1 MLRFLLLQLL
11 LVSLV
16 FCLRFSDLY
25 VGYNLNE
32 NQAATDPLDYSGEW
46 NDHKFHASPENWRF
60 PFYTLFLDRFVNG
73 DPTNDDANGT
83 VYEKDPQSNQ
93 LRHGGDLVGLID
105 SLDYIQGLGIRGIY
119 IAGSPFINNPWKAD
133 SYSPLDFTLLDKHFG
148 DIVAWRAAVDAIHE
162 RGMYV
167 ILDHTMATMGDL
179 LGFKGFLNDTAPFEP
194 GEHNVQW
201 KSDRRYQ
208 DFSFG
213 NEYKDVCEYPRFWN
227 ESGLPV
233 PKEINSTFI
242 ELVGCYD
249 SEFDQY
255 GDTEAFGVYPDWQRQ
270 LSKFASVQDRLREWV
285 PSVREKIQHF
295 SCITISMLDIDGFRF
310 DKATQITVDAQAEFG
325 NYVRQCARKY
335 GKNNFFMPGEIT
347 GGNNFASIYLG
358 RGRQPDQV
366 PDNITQAV
374 SLTNNSDE
382 KYFLRANGRQALDGA
397 AFHYSIYR
405 SLTRFLGLDG
415 NLAAGYDVPVNFVDA
430 WNTMLTTNDLVNA
443 ETGKFDP
450 RHMYGVTNQDVFRW
464 PAIKQGTE
472 RMLLGLFVT
481 TIYIPGIPKLLWGE
495 EQSFYVLD
503 STADNYIFGRQPISS
518 ALGWQNHGCYRLGSS
533 QYHDLPFEAGL
544 DGCHDDTVSQDH
556 RDPSHP
562 VHNIIKNMYHRRT
575 QYPVLNDGYFLKS
588 LSNQTRAV
596 QLPGSN
602 GTASELGMWSVM
614 RDQCP
619 GIQNLTEGKS
629 QSQVWLVYS
638 NEDHRITYNFDC
650 NSKKGALLSAFD
662 AGVTVK
668 NLFAP
673 YDEIELKNS
682 STTLGIDGSE
692 EFNGCVDELDMK
704 AYDFRAYVPKTSW
717 LDPVPVI
724 TKFVPGHDSSIES
737 KKSLKERDSL
747 EIELQFSEAMDCDPI
762 IDNLVVT
769 SDTENDFVA
778 AVDRDSVSC
787 ADMSPAESSFVGG
800 FVSRWSWK
808 ATLKDI
814 SHGVH
819 TVTIKN
825 ATTKDGERFTNAND
839 RFMVRIGA
847 KNNTIVFPRLAN
859 YTTDILKKN
868 RTGLHLSHAAPGANK
883 WRYSTNWGST
893 WSDWQEYKGG
903 ESNLSK
909 QPWSGTKRQQWK
921 GEHVILQ
928 YWNRMIGSS
937 DHIQHADANYDGQP
951 RRFPHLFAHGPYNQ
965 FGFDGGINGAFDLK
979 KDGKWKLHI
988 MTEWPSVA
996 QVNVWG
1002 MNPGGKPDTGFV
1014 FGDVNKDGIMD
1025 RMPPDSLAKNVLNM
1039 STLPPRPYL
1048 AYRVEIDDTTMAYKF
1063 VYVGNRIV
1071 QLILFVLLLSLPVAT
1086 AAISIWI
1093 YKGAFYGVKFN
1104 KTGVS
1109 TQGFAIFTSLLFWRR
1124 GHAFESVQLDEV
1136 AESKR
1141 STPQLGF
1148 VRSRDSF
1155 PMVTASIGNIG
1166 ASLKRPM
1173 ILIATMEYDIEDW
1186 AIKIKIGGLGVM
1198 AQLMGKNLP
1207 KQDLV
1212 WVVPCVGGID
1222 YPIDTPVEPM
1232 LVTILDTEY
1241 EIQVQYHKLNNITY
1255 VLLDAPIF
1263 RQQSKTEPYP
1273 PRMDDLDS
1281 AVYYSAWNACIAQTI
1296 KRFPID
1302 LYHINDYH
1310 GAAAPLYLL
1319 SEGQT
1324 IPCAL
1329 SLHNAEFQG
1338 LWPMRTPKERDEVC
1352 RVYNLT
1358 PSVVEK
1364 YVQFGEVF
1372 NLLHAGAS
1380 YLRIHQRGFGAV
1392 GVSNKYGKRS
1402 YARYPIFWGL
1412 KEVGRLPNPDP
1423 SDTAPL
1429 EPHQDNEEVIVDPAY
1444 EMSRGDL
1451 RVQAQ
1456 QWAGLDEDP
1465 KAELFVF
1472 VGRWSNQKGID
1483 LIADVFPAILEKHS
1497 SVQLICIGP
1506 VIDLYG
1512 KFAALKLGRMMEKY
1526 PKRVFSKPEFTA
1538 LPPFIFTGAEFALI
1552 PSRDEPFG
1560 LVAVE
1565 FGRKGA
1571 LGVGARVG
1579 GLGQMPGWWFTVES
1593 TTTKHML
1600 HQFKSAVEEALTSKT
1615 ETRAVM
1621 RARSAKQ
1628 RFPVAKWV
1636 EDLNTLQQTAIRIH
1650 NERKGSYSKNI
1661 FRPRSRALSSRSLLQ
1676 LPGESSF
1683 HVHTRAISTDRLSA
1697 FEASPAGDDDGVEE
1711 PDDHPTTLQRGLSLG
1726 VRSGPGHEAR
1736 ANFAT
1741 EPLISIREQRSP
1753 SRTPEMHENNPEGAT
1768 TSNQG
1773 SLHDQEMF
1781 ISREQAE
1788 ADYIESERR
1797 LTEMALEGSTADTL
1811 ERVSEPG
1818 NTFSEDRRG
1827 RRRSRS
1833 PLAVESDEL
1842 LPNAHYSGS
1851 FLDPSNLPMRV
1862 KSSHH
1867 RRNRSSALDLST
1879 IKNASTT
1886 DFSLQKVDPTFEDK
1900 NGLYYAKFESMLDT
1914 LNGKT
1919 SEDDL
1924 CVEKFLVESEKEWFK
1939 RMRAE
1944 RLGRGGDR
1952 PRSQGTRL
1960 GLSPS
1965 PAWPRNN
1972 SRDSSISAH
1981 PSATESESDEVHHRP
1996 SAEMDEFLLG
2006 ANYQRPSLLKRWLQ
2020 TRIGD
2025 WPIYSIL
2032 LALGQIMA
2040 ANSYQITLLTGPQGQ
2055 GSDKLYIV
2063 GVIYILMSSVWW
2075 VVFRTLPSKFVL
2087 SIPFVVYGVA
2097 FLFVGVAPFA
2107 KFGVARDWIQ
2117 NVATGLYVA
2126 ASASGSMFFALNF
2139 GDEGG
2144 APIKSWI
2151 FRACMIQGT
2160 QQLYITALFYWG
2172 STLTNSSASNSLTSS
2187 PKAAMI
2193 TLPIAGFLFSIGA
2206 LVATSLPSYYHQSPG
2221 KIPSFYKTLL
2231 RRRLVS
2237 WFFVMIVLQ
2246 NYFLSTPYGR
2256 NWAYLWSSRAAPQ
2269 WAVGLLVLA
2278 FFVVFWA
2285 LFLFFFA
2292 KLSASHSWFLPIFA
2306 IGLGAPRW
2314 AQMLWGVSGIGN
2326 WVPWMPGGPVVG
2338 ALAGRSLWLWLSLL
2352 DALQGVGF
2360 GMMLL
2365 QTLTRI
2371 HIAVSLVLA
2380 QILGT
2385 IVTMIAKASSPNANG
2400 PGDVFPDFSAG
2411 IVEGLRKPWFWIAL
2425 AAQLIIP
2432 LGFFKFFRK
2441 EQLSKP

>member
-1 MLRFLLLQLL
+1 MPHSLLLQLL
-11 LVSLV
+11 LVTFVS
-16 FCLRFSDLY
+16 CLRFNDAF

-32 NQAATDPLDYSGEW
+32 NQAAVDPLDYSGEW
-46 NDHKFHASPENWRF
+46 KDHKFHPSPTNWRF

-73 DPTNDDANGT
+73 DPTNDDINGT

-93 LRHGGDLVGLID
+93 LRHGGDLMGLID
-105 SLDYIQGLGIRGIY
+105 SLDYIQGLGIKGIY
-119 IAGSPFINNPWKAD
+119 IAGSPFVNNPWKAD
-133 SYSPLDFTLLDKHFG
+133 SYSPLDLTLLDKHFG
-148 DIVAWRAAVDAIHE
+148 DIMAWRAAVNAIHE

-179 LGFKGFLNDTAPFEP
+179 LGFEGFLNKTAPFQP
-194 GEHNVQW
+194 DEHRVQW
-201 KSDRRYQ
+201 KSDRRYH

-213 NEYKDVCEYPRFWN
+213 NNYKDTCAYPRFWN

-233 PKEINSTFI
+233 LKDSDAKFSR
-242 ELVGCYD
+242 LVGCYD

-255 GDTEAFGVYPDWQRQ
+255 GDTEAFGVFPDWQRQ

-325 NYVRQCARKY
+325 SYVRQCARKY
-335 GKNNFFMPGEIT
+335 GKTNFFMPGEIT

-358 RGRQPDQV
+358 RGRQPDQT
-366 PDNITQAV
+366 PHNITQAV
-374 SLTNNSDE
+374 TLTNNSDD
-382 KYFLRANGRQALDGA
+382 KYFLREVGKQALDAA

-430 WNTMLTTNDLVNA
+430 WNTILTTNDLVNA
-443 ETGKFDP
+443 ETGEFDP

-464 PAIKQGTE
+464 PAIDQGTE

-481 TIYIPGIPKLLWGE
+481 TIHIPGIPKLLWGE
-495 EQSFYVLD
+495 EQAFYVHD
-503 STADNYIFGRQPISS
+503 STAANYIFGRQPISS

-533 QYHDLPFEAGL
+533 QYHNLPVKAGL

-575 QYPVLNDGYFLKS
+575 QYPILNDGYFLQS
-588 LSNQTRAV
+588 LSNQTHIV

-602 GTASELGMWSVM
+602 GTASEFGMWSVM
-614 RDQCP
+614 RDQYP
-619 GIQNLTEGKS
+619 GVQNLTKGENHT
-629 QSQVWLVYS
+629 QVWLVYS
-638 NEDHRITYNFDC
+638 NEDHNVSYKFDC
-650 NSKKGALLSAFD
+650 ESKERAVLSPFE
-662 AGVTVK
+662 AGTFVK

-682 STTLGIDGSE
+682 STALGIDGSQ
-692 EFNGCVDELDMK
+692 EFNGCIDELDMK
-704 AYDFRAYVPKTSW
+704 AYDFRAYVPKANW
-717 LDPVPVI
+717 LDPMPVI
-724 TKFVPGHDSSIES
+724 TKFFPGHDAQIES
-737 KKSLKERDSL
+737 KKSSKEKDSL
-747 EIELQFSEAMDCDPI
+747 EIEIQFSEAMECDPI
-762 IDNLVVT
+762 IDNLVLT
-769 SDTENDFVA
+769 SDTENEFFA
-778 AVDRDSVSC
+778 TVDRDSISC
-787 ADMSPAESSFVGG
+787 TDISSAESTLVGG
-800 FVSRWSWK
+800 LVSKWSWK
-808 ATLKDI
+808 AILKDI

-839 RFMVRIGA
+839 KFMIRIGA
-847 KNNTIVFPRLAN
+847 KNNPIVFPRLAN
-859 YTTDILKKN
+859 YTTDTLKQDSK
-868 RTGLHLSHAAPGANK
+868 GLHLSHVAPGANK
-883 WRYSTNWGST
+883 WRYSTNWASN
-893 WSDWQEYKGG
+893 WSEWQDYKGG
-903 ESNLSK
+903 DSDLLRL
-909 QPWSGTKRQQWK
+909 PWSGTKRQKWK

-928 YWNRMIGSS
+928 YWSRVTGSS
-937 DHIQHADANYDGQP
+937 DHIQHADANYDGHP

-965 FGFDGGINGAFDLK
+965 FGFDSGIKSAFDLAN
-979 KDGKWKLHI
+979 DGKWRLHI

-1002 MNPGGKPDTGFV
+1002 MNPDGKPDAGFV
-1014 FGDVNKDGIMD
+1014 FGDVDKDGIMD
-1025 RMPPDSLAKNVLNM
+1025 RLPPDSLAKNVLNM

-1048 AYRVEIDDTTMAYKF
+1048 AYRIEVDDTTMAYKL
-1063 VYVGNRIV
+1063 VYMGNRFV
-1071 QLILFVLLLSLPVAT
+1071 QLILFTLLWSLPVVT

-1109 TQGFAIFTSLLFWRR
+1109 TQSLAIFASLAFWRR
-1124 GHAFESVQLDEV
+1124 GHKFESVQSEEV
-1136 AESKR
+1136 VESKR
-1141 STPQLGF
+1141 PTSRLGF
-1148 VRSRDSF
+1148 PRSRDPS
-1155 PMVTASIGNIG
+1155 PMITASISNIG
-1166 ASLKRPM
+1166 GRKKRPM

-1207 KQDLV
+1207 HQDLI
-1212 WVVPCVGGID
+1212 WVVPCVGGVD
-1222 YPIDTPVEPM
+1222 YPIDTPADPM

-1296 KRFPID
+1296 QRFPID

-1319 SEGQT
+1319 SKGQT

-1352 RVYNLT
+1352 RVYNLE
-1358 PSVVEK
+1358 PSIVER

-1429 EPHQDNEEVIVDPAY
+1429 EPEQENEVITVDPAY
-1444 EMSRGDL
+1444 EMSRGGL
-1451 RVQAQ
+1451 RIQAQ
-1456 QWAGLDEDP
+1456 QWAGLEQDP
-1465 KAELFVF
+1465 NAELFVF
-1472 VGRWSNQKGID
+1472 VGRWSNQKGVD

-1512 KFAALKLGRMMEKY
+1512 KFAALKLGKMMERY

-1600 HQFKSAVEEALTSKT
+1600 HQFKSAIEEALTSET
-1615 ETRAVM
+1615 ETRAAM

-1650 NERKGSYSKNI
+1650 NEKKSSSSKNI
-1661 FRPRSRALSSRSLLQ
+1661 FRPRSHALASRSSLQ
-1676 LPGESSF
+1676 LPGEGFF
-1683 HVHTRAISTDRLSA
+1683 HVQSREVSMDRLSA
-1697 FEASPAGDDDGVEE
+1697 FEERPAGEDAETQE
-1711 PDDHPTTLQRGLSLG
+1711 SDDHHTKLHRGLSLG
-1726 VRSGPGHEAR
+1726 IRSGPGHGQRTE
-1736 ANFAT
+1736 FIT
-1741 EPLISIREQRSP
+1741 EPLIHVQKQRLP
-1753 SRTPEMHENNPEGAT
+1753 SRTPEIHEYDPEGAT
-1768 TSNQG
+1768 TSSQG

-1781 ISREQAE
+1781 ISQEQAE
-1788 ADYIESERR
+1788 ADYMESERR
-1797 LTEMALEGSTADTL
+1797 LARVALEGSIAEASDRISTTA
-1811 ERVSEPG
+1811 G
-1818 NTFSEDRRG
+1818 TFPESDRG

-1833 PLAVESDEL
+1833 PLPAEADGMLTS
-1842 LPNAHYSGS
+1842 PRSSIS
-1851 FLDPSNLPMRV
+1851 FLDPSSLPMRV

-1886 DFSLQKVDPTFEDK
+1886 DFSLEKVDPTFEDK
-1900 NGLYYAKFESMLDT
+1900 TGMYYAKFESMLNT
-1914 LNGKT
+1914 LSGKT
-1919 SEDDL
+1919 SEDEL
-1924 CVEKFLVESEKEWFK
+1924 CVEKFLVESEKAWFK

-1944 RLGRGGDR
+1944 RLGRGDR
-1952 PRSQGTRL
+1952 ARSQDSRL

-1965 PAWPRNN
+1965 PAWPRDSLHSNR
-1972 SRDSSISAH
+1972 SRDSSISAYPH
-1981 PSATESESDEVHHRP
+1981 TRESESDETFPRP
-1996 SAEMDEFLLG
+1996 SAEIDEFLLG
-2006 ANYQRPSLLKRWLQ
+2006 ANYHRPSLLKRWMQ

-2055 GSDKLYIV
+2055 SPEKLYIV
-2063 GVIYILMSSVWW
+2063 GVIFIVMSSVWW
-2075 VVFRTLPSKFVL
+2075 IMFRSLPSKFVL
-2087 SIPFVVYGVA
+2087 SAPFVVYGVA

-2117 NVATGLYVA
+2117 NVATGFYVA
-2126 ASASGSMFFALNF
+2126 ASASGSIFFALNF
-2139 GDEGG
+2139 GDEGKIG
-2144 APIKSWI
+2144 I
-2151 FRACMIQGT
+2151 
-2160 QQLYITALFYWG
+2160 LF
-2172 STLTNSSASNSLTSS
+2172 
-2187 PKAAMI
+2187 
-2193 TLPIAGFLFSIGA
+2193 
-2206 LVATSLPSYYHQSPG
+2206 
-2221 KIPSFYKTLL
+2221 
-2231 RRRLVS
+2231 
-2237 WFFVMIVLQ
+2237 
-2246 NYFLSTPYGR
+2246 
-2256 NWAYLWSSRAAPQ
+2256 
-2269 WAVGLLVLA
+2269 
-2278 FFVVFWA
+2278 
-2285 LFLFFFA
+2285 
-2292 KLSASHSWFLPIFA
+2292 
-2306 IGLGAPRW
+2306 
-2314 AQMLWGVSGIGN
+2314 
-2326 WVPWMPGGPVVG
+2326 
-2338 ALAGRSLWLWLSLL
+2338 
-2352 DALQGVGF
+2352 
-2360 GMMLL
+2360 
-2365 QTLTRI
+2365 
-2371 HIAVSLVLA
+2371 
-2380 QILGT
+2380 
-2385 IVTMIAKASSPNANG
+2385 
-2400 PGDVFPDFSAG
+2400 
-2411 IVEGLRKPWFWIAL
+2411 
-2425 AAQLIIP
+2425 
-2432 LGFFKFFRK
+2432 
-2441 EQLSKP
+2441 